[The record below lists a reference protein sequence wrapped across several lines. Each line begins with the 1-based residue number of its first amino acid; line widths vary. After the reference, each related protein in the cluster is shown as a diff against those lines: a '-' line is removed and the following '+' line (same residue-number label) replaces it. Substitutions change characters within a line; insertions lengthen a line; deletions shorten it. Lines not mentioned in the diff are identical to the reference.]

1 MDNQYSIITD
11 HRFMLSL
18 TSLTAAEFFQLL
30 APIYELWQR
39 YHAHHELQGKRWG
52 IEKFSEYGSMC
63 LKGSYLLK
71 C

>member
-18 TSLTAAEFFQLL
+18 TSLTAAEFFLLL
-30 APIYELWQR
+30 APFDELWQR
-39 YHAHHELQGKRWG
+39 YQAHHDLQGKRWR
-52 IEKFSEYGSMC
+52 IEKFSELGSMS